1 MTRVK
6 KGGII
11 ITQVSVTANLQ
22 KGELKMAGEFGKFI
36 NEKRKGR
43 GQGGSDVL
51 LRDLAEAMGN
61 MSVSYLSDIIKGRR
75 NPPEK
80 KLLEIIAMVLKLN
93 ADECDE
99 MYDLAG
105 REREEAAP
113 DLPDY
118 IMDEKIPHVRTALRT
133 AKKAGLGDE
142 FWQQVNAD
150 ASKGSVDWSKTT
162 KISQKSEQNSKMS
175 PVINEVIEKAKNK
188 GLGDEFW
195 QRVIR
200 EIDEV
205 DNNGK

>member
-1 MTRVK
+1 
-6 KGGII
+6 
-11 ITQVSVTANLQ
+11 
-22 KGELKMAGEFGKFI
+22 MAGEFGKFI

-80 KLLEIIAMVLKLN
+80 KLLEIIAKVLKLN

-142 FWQQVNAD
+142 FWQQVND
-150 ASKGSVDWSKTT
+150 GASKGSVDWSKTV

-175 PVINEVIEKAKNK
+175 SVIDEVIEKANNK
-188 GLGDEFW
+188 GLGEEFW
-195 QRVIR
+195 QRVIH

-205 DNNGK
+205 DNDGK

>member
-1 MTRVK
+1 
-6 KGGII
+6 
-11 ITQVSVTANLQ
+11 
-22 KGELKMAGEFGKFI
+22 MAGEFGRFI

-43 GQGGSDVL
+43 GQGGSDIL
-51 LRDLAEAMGN
+51 LRDLASAMGN

-80 KLLEIIAMVLKLN
+80 KLLEIIADVLKLD
-93 ADECDE
+93 ADEQNE

-118 IMDEKIPHVRTALRT
+118 IMDENIPHVRSALRT

-142 FWQQVNAD
+142 FWKKVNENAGNID
-150 ASKGSVDWSKTT
+150 WANTVKSSHCSTKSALIDDKTSVMNK
-162 KISQKSEQNSKMS
+162 
-175 PVINEVIEKAKNK
+175 VIEKAKEK

-195 QRVIR
+195 ERVLK
-200 EIDEV
+200 EMGDDDGE
-205 DNNGK
+205 

>member
-80 KLLEIIAMVLKLN
+80 KLLEIIAKVLKLN